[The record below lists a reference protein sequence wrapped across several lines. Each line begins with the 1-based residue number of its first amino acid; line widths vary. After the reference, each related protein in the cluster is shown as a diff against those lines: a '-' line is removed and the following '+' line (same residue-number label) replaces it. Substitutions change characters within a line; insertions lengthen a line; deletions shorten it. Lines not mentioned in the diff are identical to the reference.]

1 MVIIAGSNQANK
13 FTLIRV
19 VNHKWSVLS
28 SCFFFLSFW
37 FLNYFF
43 YIFFFR
49 FILVYYFIVLKDS
62 ENSTGVS
69 EEIFWRDGWIWFLYM
84 SPISSYLE
92 MYIRGKKDYMS
103 SDHLFIQHVLWKI
116 VFGFIFFLFKKKKVI
131 IFLLMVSHR
140 PNKTTCCKYKTD
152 PFNN

>member
-1 MVIIAGSNQANK
+1 MISSK
-13 FTLIRV
+13 FM
-19 VNHKWSVLS
+19 
-28 SCFFFLSFW
+28 FFFPFVLVFK
-37 FLNYFF
+37 LFF
-43 YIFFFR
+43 YIFFFC

-84 SPISSYLE
+84 IPISSYLE
-92 MYIRGKKDYMS
+92 MYIREKKVYMS

-116 VFGFIFFLFKKKKVI
+116 VFGFIFFLLKKKVI